1 VKYPFEQKINSL
13 LSGKSI
19 NNSESLV
26 EGMVDLFYN
35 ETISESDKKLLALA
49 FKEGITQRDLDSF
62 VEDWDIEVYG
72 SAKSLILAYIMRDN
86 KNLEFS
92 AYEGPRLSGLLN
104 YYRFSNLKVISQFTR
119 YVRELNKRN
128 IAPLLIKGGA
138 MKYLRQD
145 LPRVM
150 GDTDIVVLGE
160 DFNISCDIASYMGYD
175 FGIDSSEHSV
185 DLHPAGEKSGGVDV
199 HRFIDFET
207 KYNKSFMS
215 ELFDRG
221 EKVKVFSADAVIP
234 CAEDLLF
241 IALTNLAKNLH
252 NKTSSAGMLYVLF
265 DCRYLINSK
274 KDFDWDIVLNNVY
287 KTNTSAPVYFAM
299 KFLNR
304 IVPGILPEDLFKD
317 KALERGVKEYC
328 NEVIYFRFYIHD
340 LKMRCKKL
348 KIKNALFD
356 FDVFK
361 QYLRDKPLHFV
372 LKRVRKS
379 PFLVAVFLK
388 LFNK

>member
-1 VKYPFEQKINSL
+1 MKYPFEQKINSL
-13 LSGKSI
+13 LSGNSI

-49 FKEGITQRDLDSF
+49 FKEVITQRDLDSF
-62 VEDWDIEVYG
+62 VKDWDIEVYG
-72 SAKSLILAYIMRDN
+72 GAKSLILAYIMRDN

-92 AYEGPRLSGLLN
+92 TYEGPRLLGLLN
-104 YYRFSNLKVISQFTR
+104 YYRFPNLKVISQFTR

-160 DFNISCDIASYMGYD
+160 EFNISCDIASDMGYD

-185 DLHPAGEKSGGVDV
+185 DLHPAGEDNGGVDV

-207 KYNKSFMS
+207 KYNKNFMND
-215 ELFDRG
+215 LFDRAM
-221 EKVKVFSADAVIP
+221 ENKVFGAKAYIP

-274 KDFDWDIVLNNVY
+274 KDFDWNIVLDNVD
-287 KTNTSAPVYFAM
+287 KTNTSASVYFAM

-304 IVPGILPEDLFKD
+304 IVPGVLPDDLFKD
-317 KALERGVKEYC
+317 KVLEKGIKEYC
-328 NEVIYFRFYIHD
+328 NEVIYFRFFIHD

-348 KIKNALFD
+348 KIKNALTD
-356 FDVFK
+356 MSEFK
-361 QYLRDKPLHFV
+361 QYCKDKPKHFI
-372 LKRVRKS
+372 LKRLRKS
-379 PFLVAVFLK
+379 PRLVELFLK
-388 LFNK
+388 VFKK

>member
-1 VKYPFEQKINSL
+1 MKYQFQDKVDDL
-13 LSGKSI
+13 FAKKSI
-19 NNSESLV
+19 ESN
-26 EGMVDLFYN
+26 VDLIGCMVEMFYK
-35 ETISESDKKLLALA
+35 ETISESDRKLLGLA
-49 FKEGITQRDLDSF
+49 FKGEITQRDLDSF
-62 VEDWDIEVYG
+62 VKDWDIEVYG
-72 SAKSLILAYIMRDN
+72 GAKSLILAYIMKDN
-86 KNLEFS
+86 KSLEFS

-104 YYRFSNLKVISQFTR
+104 YYRFLNLKVISQFTR
-119 YVRELNKRN
+119 YVRELNKRD
-128 IAPLLIKGGA
+128 IAPLIIKGGA
-138 MKYLRQD
+138 MKYLRPD

-160 DFNISCDIASYMGYD
+160 DFNISCDVASDMGYD

-207 KYNKSFMS
+207 KYDKSFMN

-221 EKVKVFSADAVIP
+221 EKVKIFGADAVMP
-234 CAEDLLF
+234 SAEDLLF

-287 KTNTSAPVYFAM
+287 KTNTAASVYFAM

-304 IVPGILPEDLFKD
+304 IVPGILPDDLFKD
-317 KALERGVKEYC
+317 KALEKGIREYC
-328 NEVIYFRFYIHD
+328 NEVVYFRFYIHD

-348 KIKNALFD
+348 KIKNALRD
-356 FDVFK
+356 FSVFK
-361 QYLRDKPLHFV
+361 QYLKDKPKHFV